1 MQSKKLTLWLMIFY
15 LIALTWIILF
25 KLEFSLKNLP
35 HLRNINLIPFGQSA
49 IVNGRIDISEIIYN
63 ALAFI
68 PYGLLIHILWEK
80 RSLFI
85 QILLMAG
92 TSLLFEI
99 IQYTFA
105 IGASDITD
113 MISNT
118 FGGIAG
124 LVFALVLS
132 KAFRKKLDSM
142 DQYCQP
148 DWRHYFNRSDCHFI
162 FSKYMIRLFL

>member
-35 HLRNINLIPFGQSA
+35 YLRNINLIPFGQSA

-118 FGGIAG
+118 LGGIAG

-132 KAFRKKLDSM
+132 KAFRKSWIQWINIVSL
-142 DQYCQP
+142 
-148 DWRHYFNRSDCHFI
+148 I
-162 FSKYMIRLFL
+162 GAIILTALIVILFLANI